1 MLPRLLLLFTLVPLL
16 ELFFLIQIGEW
27 IGLLPTVGLVIVTGI
42 VGGTLAKR
50 EGSRSWA
57 AVKRELSE
65 GRIPGTELC
74 HAVMI
79 LIAGVLLVTP
89 GVFTDIFGVAVLLR
103 PVRTAVIRILKRRFG
118 DTIRRSGGK
127 GRTIDL

>member
-50 EGSRSWA
+50 EGSRSWT